1 MKKILMSGENL
12 KIFLNYAKT
21 VSNLD
26 PQVMIRMT
34 PISLILIGYNFSN
47 KRKVIHWFLPPF
59 YQSLTESM
67 DEHETQVDTDACAEL
82 LVRVEHL
89 VDALED
95 FVIPNSSKCIFMISG
110 RVLTIKMFWKV
121 DNIRS
126 CAKVIVRG

>member
-82 LVRVEHL
+82 LIKVNHL

-95 FVIPNSSKCIFMISG
+95 FVIPNS
-110 RVLTIKMFWKV
+110 
-121 DNIRS
+121 
-126 CAKVIVRG
+126 RGLQ